1 MRGHCKEQ
9 EALLVVRGHQTKMKS
24 RVGDVKKMKKM
35 KKKPLNDV
43 ERAERTV
50 LRKETVEWGVECDAD
65 VVYFLSEDGWD
76 VAERGWRGASE
87 RSVLLHRDMIW
98 NGVDESSS
106 GHRSSGRRA
115 CVSR

>member
-1 MRGHCKEQ
+1 
-9 EALLVVRGHQTKMKS
+9 MKS
-24 RVGDVKKMKKM
+24 RVGIVK
-35 KKKPLNDV
+35 KKKPLDDV

-50 LRKETVEWGVECDAD
+50 LWRETVEWGVECDAD

-76 VAERGWRGASE
+76 VAERGRRGACE
-87 RSVLLHRDMIW
+87 GPVLVHGDMVW

-106 GHRSSGRRA
+106 GHRSSTRRA